1 MSSNAWLR
9 TWLTGEWI
17 NRVHSALMFSIRLLL
32 AALLALFGWPLV
44 AFAAPYMPAAD
55 SAVVEQLPLRAQDP
69 TSRELN
75 RLRSRWRQDQQ
86 NPTAAAELARAYF
99 EQAVSEGDP
108 RYLGYAQ
115 AALKPWWSSTE
126 PPTAVRLVRGMVLQF
141 SHRFPEAIDDLT
153 EVSRR
158 EPDNAVAWSWLAAV
172 YLVTAEYPKAREAC
186 DRLKPLAT
194 NLAVVGCLAYVD
206 SLTGRAQVGLESLS
220 TALRQQPKADPASRL
235 WALTRMAE
243 ISERL
248 GENRLAE
255 QHFRAA
261 LALDVRDT
269 YLLAAFSDFLLD
281 QGRPAEVLT
290 LLKDFARAD
299 TLLLR
304 LALAARDAGSPDA
317 AKYQQEMRE
326 RFDAARRQGD
336 ALHEKEES
344 RFARSLLKE
353 NQRALAL
360 AESNYRIQREAA
372 DARALLE
379 ASIACRSPQAAE
391 PVLQWMAQNRVE
403 SLTLQS
409 LARQVRAIKAPE
421 SAKACT

>member
-1 MSSNAWLR
+1 MS
-9 TWLTGEWI
+9 
-17 NRVHSALMFSIRLLL
+17 SIRLFLV
-32 AALLALFGWPLV
+32 ALLAHIGWPLV
-44 AFAAPYMPAAD
+44 ALAAPHTPAAD
-55 SAVVEQLPLRAQDP
+55 SVVVEKLPLRAQDP

-75 RLRSRWRQDQQ
+75 RLRAAWRQDPQ
-86 NPTAAAELARAYF
+86 NPELAAELARAYF
-99 EQAVSEGDP
+99 EQAVAEGDP

-115 AALKPWWSSTE
+115 AALKPWWSVTE
-126 PPTAVRLVRGMVLQF
+126 PPPVVRLVRGMVLQF
-141 SHRFPEAIDDLT
+141 SHRFPEAIVDLT
-153 EVSRR
+153 EVSRL
-158 EPDNAVAWSWLAAV
+158 EPNNAVAWSWLAAV
-172 YLVTAEYPKAREAC
+172 YLVTADYAKAREAC
-186 DRLKPLAT
+186 DRLKPLAAD
-194 NLAVVGCLAYVD
+194 LAVVGCLAYVD
-206 SLTGRAQVGLESLS
+206 SLTGRAQFGLERLS
-220 TALRQQPKADPASRL
+220 SALRQQPKADPALRL
-235 WALTRMAE
+235 WTLTRMAE

-290 LLKDFARAD
+290 LLKEFARAD

-304 LALAARDAGSPDA
+304 LALAAKDAGSPDA

-379 ASIACRSPQAAE
+379 ASIACRNPQSAE
-391 PVLQWMAQNRVE
+391 PVLEWMAQSRVE
-403 SLTLQS
+403 SVILQS
-409 LARQVRAIKAPE
+409 LARQVRAIKAPDLT
-421 SAKACT
+421 KACT

>member
-1 MSSNAWLR
+1 MSSVRFLLVV
-9 TWLTGEWI
+9 LT
-17 NRVHSALMFSIRLLL
+17 
-32 AALLALFGWPLV
+32 ALLGWPCIP
-44 AFAAPYMPAAD
+44 FAAPHTPFAD
-55 SAVVEQLPLRAQDP
+55 SVVVEQLPLRAQDP
-69 TSRELN
+69 ASRELN
-75 RLRSRWRQDQQ
+75 RLRSKWRQDPQ
-86 NPTAAAELARAYF
+86 NPALAAELARAYF

-115 AALKPWWSSTE
+115 AALKPWWSATE
-126 PPTAVRLVRGMVLQF
+126 PPPVVRLVRGMVLQF
-141 SHRFPEAIDDLT
+141 SHRFPEAIKDLT
-153 EVSRR
+153 EVSRL
-158 EPDNAVAWSWLAAV
+158 EPNNAVAWSWLAAI
-172 YLVTAEYPKAREAC
+172 YLVTADYAKAREAC
-186 DRLKPLAT
+186 NRLTPLAAE
-194 NLAVVGCLAYVD
+194 LAVVGCQTYVD
-206 SLTGRAQVGLESLS
+206 SLTGRAKVGLERLS
-220 TALRQQPKADPASRL
+220 TSLRQQPRADPALRL

-248 GENRLAE
+248 GEYRLAE

-269 YLLAAFSDFLLD
+269 YLLAAYSDYLLD

-304 LALAARDAGSPDA
+304 LALAARDTGSPDA

-379 ASIACRSPQAAE
+379 ASIACRSPQSAE

-403 SLTLQS
+403 STVLQS
-409 LARQVRAIKAPE
+409 LAQQVRAIKATE
-421 SAKACT
+421 SAKACS

>member
-1 MSSNAWLR
+1 
-9 TWLTGEWI
+9 
-17 NRVHSALMFSIRLLL
+17 MFIIRLLL
-32 AALLALFGWPLV
+32 ASAFSFLGWPLV
-44 AFAAPYMPAAD
+44 AFGVPHIPAND
-55 SAVVEQLPLRAQDP
+55 SVVVEQLPLRAQDP

-75 RLRSRWRQDQQ
+75 RLRSRWREDPQ
-86 NPTAAAELARAYF
+86 NPAMAAELARAYF
-99 EQAVSEGDP
+99 EQAVAEGDP

-115 AALKPWWSSTE
+115 AALKPWWTESE
-126 PPTAVRLVRGMVLQF
+126 PPTAVRLARGMVLQF
-141 SHRFPEAIDDLT
+141 SHRFPEAIEDLT

-158 EPDNAVAWSWLAAV
+158 EPNNAVAWSWLAAV
-172 YLVTAEYPKAREAC
+172 YLVTADYAKAREAC
-186 DRLKPLAT
+186 DRLKPLAAD
-194 NLAVVGCLAYVD
+194 LAVVGCQAYVE
-206 SLTGRAQVGLESLS
+206 SLTGRAQLGLDRLS
-220 TALRQQPKADPASRL
+220 TALRQQPKADPALRL
-235 WALTRMAE
+235 WILTRMAE

-248 GENRLAE
+248 GDNRQAE

-304 LALAARDAGSPDA
+304 LALAAQDAGSPDA
-317 AKYQQEMRE
+317 AKYLQEMRE

-379 ASIACRSPQAAE
+379 ASIACHSPKSAE

-421 SAKACT
+421 SSKACT

>member
-1 MSSNAWLR
+1 
-9 TWLTGEWI
+9 
-17 NRVHSALMFSIRLLL
+17 MFFIRLFLTAL
-32 AALLALFGWPLV
+32 IALLGWSCL
-44 AFAAPYMPAAD
+44 AIAAPYTPSAD
-55 SAVVEQLPLRAQDP
+55 SEVVEKLPLRAQDP

-75 RLRSRWRQDQQ
+75 RLRSKWREDAQ
-86 NPTAAAELARAYF
+86 NPIVAAELARAYF

-115 AALKPWWSSTE
+115 AALKPWWSVTE
-126 PPTAVRLVRGMVLQF
+126 PPTVVRLVRGMVLQF
-141 SHRFPEAIDDLT
+141 SHRFPEAIEDLT

-158 EPDNAVAWSWLAAV
+158 EPDNPLAWSWLAAI
-172 YLVTAEYPKAREAC
+172 YMVTADYPKARDAC
-186 DRLKPLAT
+186 DRLKPLAAD
-194 NLAVVGCLAYVD
+194 LAVVGCLASVD
-206 SLTGRAQVGLESLS
+206 SLTGRAEFGLERL
-220 TALRQQPKADPASRL
+220 TNALRQQPKAQPALRL

-255 QHFRAA
+255 RHFRAA

-304 LALAARDAGSPDA
+304 LALAAQDAGSSEA

-344 RFARSLLKE
+344 RFARVLLKE

-360 AESNYRIQREAA
+360 AESNYGIQREAA

-379 ASIACRSPQAAE
+379 ASLACRNRQAAE
-391 PVLQWMAQNRVE
+391 PVLQWMARNRVE
-403 SLTLQS
+403 SVTLQL
-409 LARQVRAIKAPE
+409 LARQVREMKAAE
-421 SAKACT
+421 STKACS

>member
-1 MSSNAWLR
+1 ML
-9 TWLTGEWI
+9 
-17 NRVHSALMFSIRLLL
+17 FIRLLL
-32 AALLALFGWPLV
+32 VALLTHVGWPL
-44 AFAAPYMPAAD
+44 AALAAPRTPSAD
-55 SAVVEQLPLRAQDP
+55 SVIVEKLPLRAQDP
-69 TSRELN
+69 TLRELN
-75 RLRSRWRQDQQ
+75 RLRSGWRQDPQ
-86 NPTAAAELARAYF
+86 NPALAAELARAYF

-115 AALKPWWSSTE
+115 AALKPWWSATE
-126 PPTAVRLVRGMVLQF
+126 PPPVVRLARGMILQF
-141 SHRFPEAIDDLT
+141 SHRFPEAIGDLT
-153 EVSRR
+153 EVSRL
-158 EPDNAVAWSWLAAV
+158 EPNNAVAWSWLAAV
-172 YLVTAEYPKAREAC
+172 YLVTADYSKAREAC
-186 DRLKPLAT
+186 DRLKPLAAD
-194 NLAVVGCLAYVD
+194 LAVVGCLAYVD
-206 SLTGRAQVGLESLS
+206 SLTGRAQFGLERLS
-220 TALRQQPKADPASRL
+220 TALRQQPKADPALRL

-290 LLKDFARAD
+290 LLKEFARAD

-304 LALAARDAGSPDA
+304 LALAAKDAGSPDA

-379 ASIACRSPQAAE
+379 ASITCRSPQSAE
-391 PVLQWMAQNRVE
+391 PVLQWMALNRVE
-403 SLTLQS
+403 SVILQS
-409 LARQVRAIKAPE
+409 LARQVRTIKAPD
-421 SAKACT
+421 STKACT

>member
-1 MSSNAWLR
+1 MLFTRLS
-9 TWLTGEWI
+9 LT
-17 NRVHSALMFSIRLLL
+17 
-32 AALLALFGWPLV
+32 ALLALFGWPLV
-44 AFAAPYMPAAD
+44 AFAAPYMPSAD

-86 NPTAAAELARAYF
+86 SPTVAAELARAYF

-115 AALKPWWSSTE
+115 AALKPWWSATE
-126 PPTAVRLVRGMVLQF
+126 PPTEVRLVRGMVLQF
-141 SHRFPEAIDDLT
+141 SHRFPEAIEDLT

-172 YLVTAEYPKAREAC
+172 YLVTADYSKAREAC
-186 DRLKPLAT
+186 DRLKPLAA

-206 SLTGRAQVGLESLS
+206 SLTGRAQVGLERLS
-220 TALRQQPKADPASRL
+220 TALRQNPKADPALRL

-243 ISERL
+243 ISERM
-248 GENRLAE
+248 GEYRMAE
-255 QHFRAA
+255 KHFRAA

-281 QGRPAEVLT
+281 QGRPTEVLT
-290 LLKDFARAD
+290 LLKDFAKAD

-304 LALAARDAGSPDA
+304 LALAARDAGSADA
-317 AKYQQEMRE
+317 VKYQREMRE

-344 RFARSLLKE
+344 RFARSVLKE
-353 NQRALAL
+353 NQRALVL
-360 AESNYRIQREAA
+360 AESNYRIQREVA

-379 ASIACRSPQAAE
+379 ASISCKSPQSAE

-403 SLTLQS
+403 SVILQS

-421 SAKACT
+421 SARACT

>member
-1 MSSNAWLR
+1 MSSVR
-9 TWLTGEWI
+9 
-17 NRVHSALMFSIRLLL
+17 FLLVV
-32 AALLALFGWPLV
+32 LLALFGWPCV
-44 AFAAPYMPAAD
+44 PFAAPHVPSAD
-55 SAVVEQLPLRAQDP
+55 SVVVEQLPLRAQDP
-69 TSRELN
+69 ASRELN
-75 RLRSRWRQDQQ
+75 RLRSKWRQDPQ
-86 NPTAAAELARAYF
+86 NPALAAELARAYF

-115 AALKPWWSSTE
+115 AALKPWWSATE
-126 PPTAVRLVRGMVLQF
+126 PPPVVRLVRGMVLQF
-141 SHRFPEAIDDLT
+141 SHRFPEAIKDLT
-153 EVSRR
+153 EVSRL
-158 EPDNAVAWSWLAAV
+158 EPNNAVAWSWLAAI
-172 YLVTAEYPKAREAC
+172 YLVTADYAKAREAC
-186 DRLKPLAT
+186 NRLTPLAAE
-194 NLAVVGCLAYVD
+194 LAVVGCQTYVD
-206 SLTGRAQVGLESLS
+206 SLTGRAKVGLERLS
-220 TALRQQPKADPASRL
+220 TSLRQQPRADPALRL

-248 GENRLAE
+248 GEYRLAE

-269 YLLAAFSDFLLD
+269 YLLAAYSDYLLD
-281 QGRPAEVLT
+281 RGRPAEVLT
-290 LLKDFARAD
+290 LLKDFPRAD

-304 LALAARDAGSPDA
+304 LALAARDTGSPDA

-379 ASIACRSPQAAE
+379 ASIACRSPQSAE

-403 SLTLQS
+403 STVLQS
-409 LARQVRAIKAPE
+409 LAQQVRAIRATE

>member
-1 MSSNAWLR
+1 
-9 TWLTGEWI
+9 
-17 NRVHSALMFSIRLLL
+17 LLVV
-32 AALLALFGWPLV
+32 LLALFGWPCV
-44 AFAAPYMPAAD
+44 PFAAPHVPSAD
-55 SAVVEQLPLRAQDP
+55 SVVVEQLPLRAQDP
-69 TSRELN
+69 ASRELN
-75 RLRSRWRQDQQ
+75 RLRSKWRQDPQ
-86 NPTAAAELARAYF
+86 NPALAAELARAYF

-115 AALKPWWSSTE
+115 AALKPWWSATE
-126 PPTAVRLVRGMVLQF
+126 PPPVVRLVRGMVLQF
-141 SHRFPEAIDDLT
+141 SHRFPEAIKDLT
-153 EVSRR
+153 EVSRL
-158 EPDNAVAWSWLAAV
+158 EPNNAVAWSWLAAI
-172 YLVTAEYPKAREAC
+172 YLVTADYAKAREAC
-186 DRLKPLAT
+186 NRLTPLAAE
-194 NLAVVGCLAYVD
+194 LAVVGCQTYVD
-206 SLTGRAQVGLESLS
+206 SLTGRAKVGLERLS
-220 TALRQQPKADPASRL
+220 TSLRQQPRADPALRL

-248 GENRLAE
+248 GEYRLAE

-269 YLLAAFSDFLLD
+269 YLLAAYSDYLLD
-281 QGRPAEVLT
+281 RGRPAEVLT

-304 LALAARDAGSPDA
+304 LALAARDTGSPDA

-379 ASIACRSPQAAE
+379 ASIACRSPQSAE

-403 SLTLQS
+403 STVLQS
-409 LARQVRAIKAPE
+409 LAQQVRAIRATE

>member
-1 MSSNAWLR
+1 MSSVR
-9 TWLTGEWI
+9 
-17 NRVHSALMFSIRLLL
+17 FLLVV
-32 AALLALFGWPLV
+32 LLALCGWPCVPL
-44 AFAAPYMPAAD
+44 AAPHTPSAD
-55 SAVVEQLPLRAQDP
+55 SVVVEQLPLRAQDP
-69 TSRELN
+69 ASRELN
-75 RLRSRWRQDQQ
+75 RLRSKWRQDPQ
-86 NPTAAAELARAYF
+86 NPQMAAELARAYF

-115 AALKPWWSSTE
+115 AALKPWWSVSD
-126 PPTAVRLVRGMVLQF
+126 PPPAVRVARGMVLQF
-141 SHRFPEAIDDLT
+141 SHRFPEAIEDLT

-158 EPDNAVAWSWLAAV
+158 EPGNAVAWSWLAAV
-172 YLVTAEYPKAREAC
+172 YLVTADYPKAREAC
-186 DRLKPLAT
+186 ERLKPLAAD
-194 NLAVVGCLAYVD
+194 LAVVGCLAYVD
-206 SLTGRAQVGLESLS
+206 SLTGRAQVGLERLS
-220 TALRQQPKADPASRL
+220 TALLQQPKADPALRL

-243 ISERL
+243 MSERL
-248 GENRLAE
+248 GDNRLAE

-261 LALDVRDT
+261 LALGIRDT

-290 LLKDFARAD
+290 LLKDFYRAD

-304 LALAARDAGSPDA
+304 LALAARDANSPDA

-344 RFARSLLKE
+344 RFARALLRE
-353 NQRALAL
+353 NQRALVL

-379 ASIACRSPQAAE
+379 ASIACNSPVSAE

-403 SLTLQS
+403 SVVLQS
-409 LARQVRAIKAPE
+409 LARQIRAIRPPGSSKG
-421 SAKACT
+421 CT

>member
-1 MSSNAWLR
+1 MDQSGTFAPMSSVR
-9 TWLTGEWI
+9 
-17 NRVHSALMFSIRLLL
+17 FLLVV
-32 AALLALFGWPLV
+32 LLALFGWPCV
-44 AFAAPYMPAAD
+44 PFAAPHVPSAD
-55 SAVVEQLPLRAQDP
+55 SVVVEQLPLRAQDP
-69 TSRELN
+69 ASRELN
-75 RLRSRWRQDQQ
+75 RLRSKWRQDPQ
-86 NPTAAAELARAYF
+86 NPALAAELARAYF

-115 AALKPWWSSTE
+115 AALKPWWSATE
-126 PPTAVRLVRGMVLQF
+126 PPPVVRLVRGMVLQF
-141 SHRFPEAIDDLT
+141 SHRFPEAIKDLT
-153 EVSRR
+153 EVSRL
-158 EPDNAVAWSWLAAV
+158 EPNNAVAWSWLAAI
-172 YLVTAEYPKAREAC
+172 YLVTADYAKAREAC
-186 DRLKPLAT
+186 NRLTPLAAE
-194 NLAVVGCLAYVD
+194 LAVVGCQTYVD
-206 SLTGRAQVGLESLS
+206 SLTGRAKVGLERLS
-220 TALRQQPKADPASRL
+220 TSLRQQPRADPALRL

-248 GENRLAE
+248 GEYRLAE

-269 YLLAAFSDFLLD
+269 YLLAAYSDYLLD
-281 QGRPAEVLT
+281 RGRPAEVLT

-304 LALAARDAGSPDA
+304 LALAARDTGSPDA

-379 ASIACRSPQAAE
+379 ASIACRSPQSAE

-403 SLTLQS
+403 STVLQS
-409 LARQVRAIKAPE
+409 LAQQVRAIKATE

>member
-1 MSSNAWLR
+1 MR
-9 TWLTGEWI
+9 
-17 NRVHSALMFSIRLLL
+17 FIRLLL
-32 AALLALFGWPLV
+32 VALLTHVGWPL
-44 AFAAPYMPAAD
+44 AALAAPRTPSAD
-55 SAVVEQLPLRAQDP
+55 SVIVEKLPLRAQDP
-69 TSRELN
+69 TLRELN
-75 RLRSRWRQDQQ
+75 RLRSGWRQDPQ
-86 NPTAAAELARAYF
+86 NPALAAELARAYF

-115 AALKPWWSSTE
+115 AALKPWWSATE
-126 PPTAVRLVRGMVLQF
+126 PPPVVRLARGMILQF
-141 SHRFPEAIDDLT
+141 SHRFPEAIGDLT
-153 EVSRR
+153 EVSRL
-158 EPDNAVAWSWLAAV
+158 EPNNAVAWSWLAAV
-172 YLVTAEYPKAREAC
+172 YLVTADYSKAREAC
-186 DRLKPLAT
+186 DRLKPLAAD
-194 NLAVVGCLAYVD
+194 LAVVGCLAYVD
-206 SLTGRAQVGLESLS
+206 SLTGRAQFGLERLS
-220 TALRQQPKADPASRL
+220 TALRQQPKADPALRL

-248 GENRLAE
+248 GESRLAE

-261 LALDVRDT
+261 LELDVRDT
-269 YLLAAFSDFLLD
+269 YLLAAFADFLLD
-281 QGRPAEVLT
+281 QGRPTEVLT

-304 LALAARDAGSPDA
+304 LALAAQDASSPDA

-379 ASIACRSPQAAE
+379 ASITCRSPQSAE
-391 PVLQWMAQNRVE
+391 PVLQWMALNRVE
-403 SLTLQS
+403 SVILQS
-409 LARQVRAIKAPE
+409 LARQVRTIKAPD
-421 SAKACT
+421 STKACT